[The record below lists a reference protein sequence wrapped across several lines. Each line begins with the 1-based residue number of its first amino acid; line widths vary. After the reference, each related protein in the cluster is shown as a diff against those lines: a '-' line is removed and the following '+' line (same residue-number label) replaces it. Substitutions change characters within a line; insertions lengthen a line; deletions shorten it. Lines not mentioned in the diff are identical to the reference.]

1 MRLRLL
7 NKTNFIILLMVAV
20 AGCKK
25 LDLKPKNQYTDENFW
40 QVDANVY
47 NALNTCYSQQISGG
61 YSGSSSAAQA
71 YFYNEALSDNAY
83 CPLDV
88 NVGTPTAISSG
99 DDANFNP
106 AINRVKYEWGS
117 YYTNIR
123 SCNLFLE
130 NVDKNTTLGSALI
143 ARLKG
148 EARYL
153 RAHAYL
159 RLTNLFGDVPLITK
173 IQTPEEAKV
182 TAKTAK
188 ADVVA
193 FILSELD
200 AAAAVLP
207 NRDNQDATDKG
218 RITIGAA
225 KALKART
232 LLYNARWADCVAVC
246 EDLMNNPSVNGTYSL
261 VPSFPAVFSTNN
273 KYNSEVI
280 ADLGYSKPNRTWGD
294 WGDFGPFYTGP
305 GAVGASNSNL
315 VPTQDLV
322 ESYLTLDGKAIT
334 DNGSG
339 YDSDNE
345 YVNRDPRLTYTVVYD
360 NYPWVNQLG
369 ATYTVRTKPG
379 SIPIPDPKN
388 PPPDI
393 KNLYGTGSATSS
405 GYYWRKYFDPTVND
419 GFNYGENIIIQ
430 RWAEV
435 LLMEAEAKTMLGQ
448 MDAGVWDRTIKPL
461 RARAGFT
468 NPAAL
473 NFPGNTSMSMIDQ
486 VRNERRS
493 ELALESLRYDDIKRW
508 KIAEVVLNHPTG
520 DEVRGAKFG
529 NNNTTYIRL
538 VVRRFNP
545 AKHYLWPIPTETIQT
560 DPNITQNPGW

>member
-1 MRLRLL
+1 MNLRFL
-7 NKTNFIILLMVAV
+7 NKANLIILLVIAL

-25 LDLKPKNQYTDENFW
+25 LDLQPRDKYTDDNFW
-40 QVDANVY
+40 TVNANAF
-47 NALNTCYSQQISGG
+47 NALATCYSQQISGG
-61 YSGSSSAAQA
+61 FSGSSSAAQA

-130 NVDKNTTLGSALI
+130 NIDKNTTLGSAQI
-143 ARLKG
+143 TRMKS

-153 RAHAYL
+153 RAQAYF
-159 RLTNLFGDVPLITK
+159 RLTNFFGDVPLITK
-173 IQTPEEAKV
+173 VQTPDEAKV
-182 TAKTAK
+182 TPRATK
-188 ADVVA
+188 ADVTS

-200 AAAAVLP
+200 AVSAVLP
-207 NRDNQDATDKG
+207 RRDDQATADKG

-225 KALKART
+225 KALKARV
-232 LLYNARWADCVAVC
+232 LLYNGKWAESAAVC
-246 EDLMNNPSVNGTYSL
+246 EDLINNPGTNGTYSL
-261 VPSFPAVFSTNN
+261 VPKFADIFSTNN
-273 KYNSEVI
+273 KYNAEIISS
-280 ADLGYSKPNRTWGD
+280 LGYSKPNRTWSD
-294 WGDFGPFYTGP
+294 WSDLGPFYTGS
-305 GAVGASNSNL
+305 GVIAASNSNL

-322 ESYLTLDGKAIT
+322 ESYLTLDGKSIFDT
-334 DNGSG
+334 GSG
-339 YDSDNE
+339 YDADNNP
-345 YVNRDPRLTYTVVYD
+345 YANRDPRLGYTLVYD
-360 NYPWVNQLG
+360 KYQWVNQLG
-369 ATYTVRTKPG
+369 NTQTIYIKPG
-379 SIPIPDPKN
+379 TAPDDANRKN
-388 PPPDI
+388 E
-393 KNLYGTGSATSS
+393 YGGGKGTSS

-419 GFNYGENIIIQ
+419 GFSYGENIIIQ

-448 MDAGVWDRTIKPL
+448 MDASVWDKTIKPL
-461 RARAGFT
+461 RIRAGFV
-468 NPAAL
+468 NPLAL
-473 NFPGNTSMSMIDQ
+473 NYPGNTNMSMIDQ

-508 KIAEVVLNHPTG
+508 KIAEIVLNHPTG
-520 DEVRGAKFG
+520 SEVRGAKFAA
-529 NNNTTYIRL
+529 NSTAFIKL

-545 AKHYLWPIPTETIQT
+545 AKHYLWPIPTESLQT
-560 DPNITQNPGW
+560 DSKLTQNPGW